1 VGHRISQARGVTE
14 HYDEHYVRSVT
25 ALGDTHEV
33 VTSQAIFARN
43 NIKLVEKGV
52 RVNSALRDRLVQHKL
67 VPNLEQCLTVEGGVT
82 QAELRDRARQV
93 LDTEP
98 HFQLIRAA
106 LPGVERL
113 LRAFYAMLLL
123 PPLAFKLTV
132 AREQRPEIFGHSVQM
147 ALISLYLGI
156 KSRLPDHE
164 LSTIAAAAMF
174 HDLGTLHIDPELLRP
189 GRLLPDEE
197 RRHLYAHPVTAYL
210 ILQKYPQYH
219 PEVSTP
225 VFEHHERLD
234 GSGYPRGLKGDEISF
249 NGQILMLAEVVTTL
263 FEQSWQTHG
272 ASRLAVV
279 LKMNQRK
286 LNRQLIDH
294 LVVLL
299 RGGQSADTGSQE
311 AVSAEAVVA
320 QLDQLAE
327 AFRCWDG
334 AYRKCRVDTPSL
346 AGAPL
351 IEFVNRRVTE
361 LERALLE
368 TGFHPDELAA
378 LTAGIEDDAIALAEL
393 RLMARE
399 SRWQLVEIMHEV
411 RRRWQELAGNDAA
424 GRQIVEDW
432 LARSEGIL
440 QG

>member
-1 VGHRISQARGVTE
+1 MKAER
-14 HYDEHYVRSVT
+14 YDEHYVRSVT

-33 VTSQAIFARN
+33 VTSQAIFTRN
-43 NIKLVEKGV
+43 NIKLVDKGV
-52 RVNSALRDRLVQHKL
+52 RINSALHDRLVQHKL
-67 VPNLEQCLTVEGGVT
+67 IPALEQCLTIEGGVT
-82 QAELRDRARQV
+82 QAELRDCARRV
-93 LDTEP
+93 LDDEP
-98 HFQLIRAA
+98 HFQLVRAA

-147 ALISLYLGI
+147 ALIALFLGI
-156 KSRLPDHE
+156 KSRLPDHA
-164 LSTIAAAAMF
+164 LATLAAAAMF
-174 HDLGTLHIDPELLRP
+174 HDLGALHIDPEILRP
-189 GRLLPDEE
+189 GRLLQDEE

-210 ILQKYPQYH
+210 ILQEYPQYH
-219 PEVSTP
+219 PEVSMP

-263 FEQSWQTHG
+263 FEQSWKTHG

-279 LKMNQRK
+279 LKMSQRK
-286 LNRQLIDH
+286 FNRQLIDH
-294 LVVLL
+294 LVALL
-299 RGGQSADTGSQE
+299 RGGQTAE
-311 AVSAEAVVA
+311 ANGEETVSAEAVVA

-334 AYRKCRVDTPSL
+334 AYRKCVVDTPRL
-346 AGAPL
+346 AEAPL
-351 IEFVNRRVTE
+351 VEFVNRRVTE

-399 SRWQLVEIMHEV
+399 SRWQLIEIMHEV
-411 RRRWQELAGNDAA
+411 RRRWQELAGKDEA
-424 GRQIVEDW
+424 GGPIVEDW
-432 LARSEGIL
+432 LSRSEGIL
-440 QG
+440 RG

>member
-1 VGHRISQARGVTE
+1 MSER
-14 HYDEHYVRSVT
+14 YDEHYVRSVT
-25 ALGDTHEV
+25 ALGDSREV
-33 VTSQAIFARN
+33 VTTQAIFARN

-52 RVNSALRDRLVQHKL
+52 RINSALHERLVQH
-67 VPNLEQCLTVEGGVT
+67 NLIPALEKCLAVEGVVT
-82 QAELRDRARQV
+82 QADLRDRASQV

-98 HFQLIRAA
+98 RFQLVRAA

-113 LRAFYAMLLL
+113 LRAFYAMPLL

-132 AREQRPEIFGHSVQM
+132 AREQRPDIFEHSVQM
-147 ALISLYLGI
+147 ALLSLYLGI
-156 KSRLPDHE
+156 KSNLPDHE
-164 LSTIAAAAMF
+164 LATIAAAAMF
-174 HDLGTLHIDPELLRP
+174 HDLGNLHIDPEILRP
-189 GRLLPDEE
+189 GRPLPDAE
-197 RRHLYAHPVTAYL
+197 RRYLYAHPVTAYL
-210 ILQKYPQYH
+210 ALQEYPQYH
-219 PEVSTP
+219 PEVSMP

-234 GSGYPRGLKGDEISF
+234 GSGYPRGLKGEEISF

-286 LNRQLIDH
+286 FNRQLIDH

-299 RGGQSADTGSQE
+299 RGGQSADAGQE

-327 AFRCWDG
+327 AFRYWDG
-334 AYRKCRVDTPSL
+334 AFRKCMIDTPRL
-346 AGAPL
+346 AEAPL

-361 LERALLE
+361 LERALFD

-378 LTAGIEDDAIALAEL
+378 LTVGIEDDAIALAEL
-393 RLMARE
+393 LLMARE

-411 RRRWQELAGNDAA
+411 RRRWLELSGKDEAGS
-424 GRQIVEDW
+424 QVVEDW